1 MCVLQSECC
10 KAHVAKCMLQSTC
23 CKVYGAKNMLQS
35 TCCKRH
41 VAKYML
47 QCACWKVY
55 RVKISH
61 TMNQCDLLDSN
72 NSYRLLTLVSSPPV
86 SSVSAGNT
94 WMISGCSDTSLG
106 LGGTWDFSTSRA
118 RPPEGSSNSSVP
130 ADTAMMVRSWGMIS
144 RMARWQEMSRG
155 GGMIDTWWLLMVDI
169 TPIGRWWW

>member
-1 MCVLQSECC
+1 MCFTKRE
-10 KAHVAKCMLQSTC
+10 LQSTC
-23 CKVYGAKNMLQS
+23 CKVYVTKYMLQS
-35 TCCKRH
+35 SCCKVY

-47 QCACWKVY
+47 QETCCKVH
-55 RVKISH
+55 VAMCMLESLKGKNISY
-61 TMNQCDLLDSN
+61 NDLLDSN
-72 NSYRLLTLVSSPPV
+72 SSYRLLTLVSSPPV

-144 RMARWQEMSRG
+144 RMARWKEMSRG
-155 GGMIDTWWLLMVDI
+155 GGMIDTW
-169 TPIGRWWW
+169 